1 MIENILGAENF
12 KKGLNVSFFASLL
25 SLDKH
30 QSDEFFSSLFCILFQ
45 IYLEKHKYGNTDH
58 DDLWESLNNVV
69 PEELKAWDGQ
79 KFNIHYFASMW
90 TEQVK

>member
-30 QSDEFFSSLFCILFQ
+30 QSDEFFSSLFCILF
-45 IYLEKHKYGNTDH
+45 
-58 DDLWESLNNVV
+58 
-69 PEELKAWDGQ
+69 
-79 KFNIHYFASMW
+79 
-90 TEQVK
+90 